1 MKIIWTDFASET
13 LREIYKYYKEV
24 AGENVA
30 RKIRT
35 NIFSATKQLEK
46 HPQSGQ
52 IEKSLER
59 LECGHHYL
67 VENNYKIVYRKVKE
81 GILITDIFDS
91 RQDPIKIND
100 PKRKPSR

>member
-13 LREIYKYYKEV
+13 LKEIYKYHKDV

-30 RKIRT
+30 RKIKT

-52 IEKSLER
+52 IEELLEQ
-59 LECGHHYL
+59 LEGGHRYL
-67 VENNYKIVYRKVKE
+67 VEKNYKIVYRKVKE
-81 GILITDIFDS
+81 GILITDVFDS
-91 RQDPIKIND
+91 RQDPVKIND
-100 PKRKPSR
+100 PRRKPSR